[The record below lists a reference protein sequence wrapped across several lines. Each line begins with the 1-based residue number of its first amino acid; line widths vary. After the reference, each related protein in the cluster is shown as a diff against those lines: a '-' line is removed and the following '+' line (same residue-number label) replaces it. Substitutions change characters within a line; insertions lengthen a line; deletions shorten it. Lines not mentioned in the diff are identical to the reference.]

1 MREGSSLQR
10 ISRASIQSKVT
21 FISRYL
27 VIYGLLFI
35 MIAIMTATSYSKT
48 FLSSQ
53 TIENALKSFQ
63 STEVLLAVMG
73 REMPPLLQEYEEEV
87 PDLSTSKFVVDALTD
102 IRLGDARSL
111 LGREIPGL
119 DAYHT
124 EILIAGEGTDYTTLP
139 YESPPPED
147 FFSSAEDKKDTPPEE
162 DIVPEEASV
171 LIYHTHTWEAFL
183 PNLSGAT
190 KPNEAVSHDETKNI
204 VNVGAML
211 KEELLKY
218 NIQSQ
223 HVKDNVATELKERNW
238 SYPDSYKASREIA
251 TEALAK
257 NDKVEY
263 IFDLHRDSVDK
274 KITTTTINGQP
285 YARLF
290 FIVGKENKFYEENLR
305 FVTELNKKLNQEY
318 PGISR
323 GVFQKSKAQ
332 GNGLYNQDLSEKALL
347 IEIGGYA
354 NNNEEIKKTVEA
366 FAKVF
371 SEMYKGD
378 MEVNAQ

>member
-1 MREGSSLQR
+1 
-10 ISRASIQSKVT
+10 
-21 FISRYL
+21 
-27 VIYGLLFI
+27 
-35 MIAIMTATSYSKT
+35 MTATSYSKT

-53 TIENALKSFQ
+53 TIENALKSFN

-73 REMPPLLQEYEEEV
+73 REMPPLLQEYEDEV
-87 PDLSTSKFVVDALTD
+87 PDLSTSRFVVDALTD

-124 EILIAGEGTDYTTLP
+124 EILVAGEGTDYTTLP

-147 FFSSAEDKKDTPPEE
+147 FFSSAEDKKEKPAEE
-162 DIVPEEASV
+162 KVPEEASV

-204 VNVGAML
+204 VNVGTML
-211 KEELLKY
+211 KEELFKY
-218 NIQSQ
+218 NIQTQ
-223 HVKDNVATELKERNW
+223 HVKDNVATELKEKNW

-251 TEALAK
+251 TAALAK

-263 IFDLHRDSVDK
+263 ILDIHRDSVDK
-274 KITTTTINGQP
+274 EITTTTINGEP

-290 FIVGKENKFYEENLR
+290 FIVGKENKFYEENLQY
-305 FVTELNKKLNQEY
+305 VTELNKKLNTEY
-318 PGISR
+318 PSISR

-354 NNNEEIKKTVEA
+354 NNNEEIRNTVKA

-371 SEMYKGD
+371 SEMYEGD
-378 MEVNAQ
+378 IEVNAQ